1 MTANVAVE
9 SARVT
14 DDGYLLSCRE
24 TRQDRSFTLRTDRV
38 VLATGYA
45 ARRPALLDPL
55 SNLVRWDDRGRY
67 QVDADYRVA
76 LAPAV
81 TGSLFVQNA
90 ELHTHGVGTPDLGL
104 GAWRSATI
112 LNAVTGGTAYRLP
125 TRTAFTGFGVP
136 EDAVAADLT
145 DARV

>member
-1 MTANVAVE
+1 
-9 SARVT
+9 
-14 DDGYLLSCRE
+14 
-24 TRQDRSFTLRTDRV
+24 
-38 VLATGYA
+38 VLATGYS

-55 SNLVRWDDRGRY
+55 ADLVRWDHRGRY
-67 QVDADYRVA
+67 QVNADYRVA

-112 LNAVTGGTAYRLP
+112 LNAVTGGAAYRLP
-125 TRTAFTGFGVP
+125 KRTAFTRFGVP
-136 EDAVAADLT
+136 APTEEPRAVPPV
-145 DARV
+145 R